1 MNAKAGGSFTIVQEK
16 MHIDFMTY
24 KYCLD
29 KLSYGMRHGW
39 VVILYLNDL
48 KESAL
53 IQILTHINKKNIKD
67 RISELRLVDDIV
79 YKNDKK
85 NRGVHVSDINTLM
98 TSDVLEQIED
108 YLMDNVHLRT
118 LWIIGDGMEPW
129 MHDVLSCLPG
139 NTKLHTLR
147 LKLDKSIQVDDI
159 VFVGSIIR
167 QTYITEFTHLGNIFG
182 SLAIDIREVC
192 RIPFDERELPLKSKT
207 KSAAKIS

>member
-16 MHIDFMTY
+16 MYIDFMNY
-24 KYCLD
+24 EYCLD
-29 KLSYGMRHGW
+29 KLSYGMKHGW
-39 VVILYLNDL
+39 VVVLTLNDL

-139 NTKLHTLR
+139 NTKLRTLR